1 MRGMVAQVLS
11 TMKKDQPSRELLENP
26 FVGYSFRIQIT
37 SEMLC
42 ATRPNAMDSNPAEPT
57 PTNSGSNNLEESS
70 VSGSSQRVWLNRIST
85 RWTAVNNP
93 TLFVKRYGRAIRK
106 YLSTLIHDP
115 NDAEEVEQEFMLRMI
130 QKGFH
135 TADSNKGKFRYYLV
149 TIVRNAA
156 MQWLCRRNQVPMS
169 IEGLERMPVSDASQ
183 LEWTSDWRKCILK
196 AAWKSLDKYQKR
208 TTNNLFC
215 TVLRASAQFPDVDS
229 PTLAKQISEQTG
241 QQLTPEAFRKQ
252 LSRARKRFAD
262 LIVQEVA
269 RTLVEPTLDGIKDEL
284 NCLDLMKYVEGYLPE

>member
-1 MRGMVAQVLS
+1 MGYADAVKFGVGSSTGSVIGSGRNQCCRAGKVLAMESDSDPKSDDSKPS
-11 TMKKDQPSRELLENP
+11 T
-26 FVGYSFRIQIT
+26 G
-37 SEMLC
+37 
-42 ATRPNAMDSNPAEPT
+42 
-57 PTNSGSNNLEESS
+57 SGEVESS
-70 VSGSSQRVWLNRIST
+70 YSQTGERMWLNRIST

-106 YLSTLIHDP
+106 YIATLIHDP
-115 NDAEEVEQEFMLRMI
+115 NDAEEVEQEFMLRMV

-135 TADSNKGKFRYYLV
+135 TADSNKGKFRYYLI

-156 MQWLCRRNQVPMS
+156 MQWLCRRNQVPLP
-169 IEGLERMPVSDASQ
+169 IETLEHMPVSEHSQ

-215 TVLRASAQFPDVDS
+215 TVLRVSAQYESADS
-229 PTLAKQISEQTG
+229 PMLAKMVSEMTG
-241 QQLTPEAFRKQ
+241 QTLTPEAFRKQ

-262 LIVQEVA
+262 HIVQEVA
-269 RTLVEPTLDGIKDEL
+269 RTLIEPTLEGIKDEL

>member
-1 MRGMVAQVLS
+1 
-11 TMKKDQPSRELLENP
+11 
-26 FVGYSFRIQIT
+26 
-37 SEMLC
+37 
-42 ATRPNAMDSNPAEPT
+42 MDSNSTEPT
-57 PTNSGSNNLEESS
+57 PTTSGSDLDESH
-70 VSGSSQRVWLNRIST
+70 SGSSQRVWLNRIST

-106 YLSTLIHDP
+106 YVATLIHDP
-115 NDAEEVEQEFMLRMI
+115 HDAEEVEQEFMLRMV

-135 TADSNKGKFRYYLV
+135 SADSNKGKFRYYLI

-156 MQWLCRRNQVPMS
+156 MQWLCRRNQVPLS
-169 IEGLERMPVSDASQ
+169 IEGMEQLPVSEASQ

-215 TVLRASAQFPDVDS
+215 TVLRVAAQYPDEDS
-229 PTLAKQISEQTG
+229 PTLAKRVSEMSG
-241 QQLTPEAFRKQ
+241 QELKPEAFRKQ

-269 RTLVEPTLDGIKDEL
+269 RTLVEPTLEGIKDEL
-284 NCLDLMKYVEGYLPE
+284 NCLDLMKYVEGYLSE

>member
-1 MRGMVAQVLS
+1 
-11 TMKKDQPSRELLENP
+11 
-26 FVGYSFRIQIT
+26 
-37 SEMLC
+37 
-42 ATRPNAMDSNPAEPT
+42 MDSEADSKSDDSKPST
-57 PTNSGSNNLEESS
+57 GSGQVESS
-70 VSGSSQRVWLNRIST
+70 YSQTGERMWLNRIST

-106 YLSTLIHDP
+106 YVATLIHDP
-115 NDAEEVEQEFMLRMI
+115 NDAEEVEQEFMLRMV

-135 TADSNKGKFRYYLV
+135 TADSNKGRFRYYLI

-156 MQWLCRRNQVPMS
+156 MQWLCRRNQVPLP
-169 IEGLERMPVSDASQ
+169 IESLEHMPVSEHSQ

-215 TVLRASAQFPDVDS
+215 TVLRVSAQYESADS
-229 PTLAKQISEQTG
+229 PTLAKMVSEMSGQT
-241 QQLTPEAFRKQ
+241 LTPEAYRKQ

-262 LIVQEVA
+262 HIVQEVA
-269 RTLVEPTLDGIKDEL
+269 RTLIEPTLEGIKDEL

>member
-1 MRGMVAQVLS
+1 MTTDSDSAEA
-11 TMKKDQPSRELLENP
+11 TPEN
-26 FVGYSFRIQIT
+26 S
-37 SEMLC
+37 
-42 ATRPNAMDSNPAEPT
+42 DS
-57 PTNSGSNNLEESS
+57 GLEESLSS
-70 VSGSSQRVWLNRIST
+70 VSSSAERVWLNRIST

-93 TLFVKRYGRAIRK
+93 TLFVRRYGRAIRK
-106 YLSTLIHDP
+106 YIATLIHDP
-115 NDAEEVEQEFMLRMI
+115 NDAEEAEQEFMLRMV

-135 TADSNKGKFRYYLV
+135 TADANKGKFRYYLITV
-149 TIVRNAA
+149 VRNAA
-156 MQWLCRRNQVPMS
+156 MQWLLRRNQIPHS
-169 IEGLERMPVSDASQ
+169 SANLEQMPVSEASQ

-196 AAWKSLDKYQKR
+196 AAWKSLEKYQKR

-215 TVLRASAQFPDVDS
+215 TALRVSAQYPDEDS
-229 PTLAKQISEQTG
+229 PTLAKRVSEMSG

-269 RTLVEPTLDGIKDEL
+269 RTLAEPTLEGIKDEL

>member
-1 MRGMVAQVLS
+1 MDTSDTSNAAPAQGS
-11 TMKKDQPSRELLENP
+11 SSH
-26 FVGYSFRIQIT
+26 VGID
-37 SEMLC
+37 SE
-42 ATRPNAMDSNPAEPT
+42 A
-57 PTNSGSNNLEESS
+57 
-70 VSGSSQRVWLNRIST
+70 SQRVWLNRIST

-106 YLSTLIHDP
+106 YIATLIHDP
-115 NDAEEVEQEFMLRMI
+115 NDAEEVEQEFMLRMV

-135 TADSNKGKFRYYLV
+135 TADSNKGKFRYYLI

-156 MQWLCRRNQVPMS
+156 MQWLCRRNQVPVA
-169 IEGLERMPVSDASQ
+169 IENLESMPVSEHAQ

-196 AAWKSLDKYQKR
+196 AAWKALDKYQKR
-208 TTNNLFC
+208 TPGNLFC
-215 TVLRASAQFPDVDS
+215 TVLRVSAQYEDVDS
-229 PTLAKQISEQTG
+229 PALAKMVSEMSG
-241 QQLTPEAFRKQ
+241 QELKPEAFRKQ

-269 RTLVEPTLDGIKDEL
+269 RTLVEPTLESIKDEL